1 MVIGTGGRAM
11 ATAVARMLRLSVPL
25 LADPDREAFL
35 SFGFDRAFAVIQKS
49 GTVLVDS
56 RGVIRYSLSA
66 RNPIE
71 TFDLAGLM
79 REVEKLP
86 RPDGSDGR
94 Q

>member
-1 MVIGTGGRAM
+1 M
-11 ATAVARMLRLSVPL
+11 ATAFARVLRLAVPVL
-25 LADPDREAFL
+25 SDPNREAFL

-66 RNPIE
+66 RNPME
-71 TFDLAGLM
+71 TFDLAALM

-86 RPDGSDGR
+86 RPEGSDRR